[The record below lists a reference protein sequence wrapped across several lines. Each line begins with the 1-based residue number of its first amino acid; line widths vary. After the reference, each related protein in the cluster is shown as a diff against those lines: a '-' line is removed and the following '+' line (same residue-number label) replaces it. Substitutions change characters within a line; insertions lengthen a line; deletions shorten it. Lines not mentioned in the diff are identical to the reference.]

1 MTKQFIASLLML
13 AIMFTCSLNVNAQ
26 ESEDYNMWESIMLT
40 PDYTQLKTLQT
51 NMRKHNQ
58 TYHKDGIHRAVVY
71 NITSGPNAGN
81 IIWQMGPTMFKHLDS
96 RPSTGGHDEDWRD
109 NVMPYIKKM
118 HTSEYWTQDD
128 KISNVSMLTSDD
140 MRPILLVR
148 YFEVSDNH
156 GYTMNSFFERVSNTL
171 KSIEGE
177 NPWGLYYNDFLQG
190 DLGRHVATVAFFKN
204 WAELDEDIKFKDAFI
219 KLYSENMWEEHQKTR
234 DDTFTNIWDE
244 FWVYNQQMSGQ

>member
-1 MTKQFIASLLML
+1 MTKQFFASLLML
-13 AIMFTCSLNVNAQ
+13 AIMFTFSLNVNAQ

-58 TYHKDGIHRAVVY
+58 TYHKDGIHRAEVY

-81 IIWQMGPTMFKHLDS
+81 IIWQMGPTMFKHLDT

-109 NVMPYIKKM
+109 NIMPYIKKM

-128 KISNVSMLTSDD
+128 KISNVSMLNSDN

-148 YFEVSDNH
+148 YFEVSDDH
-156 GYTMNSFFERVSNTL
+156 GYTMNSFFERVSKTL

-177 NPWGLYYNDFLQG
+177 HPWGLYYNDFLQG